1 MSGGRLGGRASP
13 YAGKGVWS
21 LAEASDRIRLGL
33 LTRSYD
39 AEVAADSPIAR
50 WRLDETSG
58 TTASDSIGSNNG
70 TYAGATLDQAPL
82 INSGR
87 SILLSGSGSGIT
99 IPDASNLSFPSG
111 SFSLEVWFATSGTSA
126 AAFIIKD
133 TSGSIFG
140 EYELVINSSGNIYCT
155 VRPGNSGSPN
165 VTATAGNTF
174 NDGARHHVVA
184 VFVPNTTLKL
194 YVDGVVCASATH
206 SIASSFDSTSSLRL
220 GRSGGGNYLAG
231 NLDEVALY
239 ASALS
244 ADRVLAHYNAGL

>member
-1 MSGGRLGGRASP
+1 MSGGRLGSRTSP

-33 LTRSYD
+33 LTQSYD
-39 AEVAADSPIAR
+39 NEVAKDSPIAR

-58 TTASDSIGSNNG
+58 TTAADSIGSNNG

-82 INSGR
+82 INAGR

-99 IPDASNLSFPSG
+99 IPDATNLSFPSG
-111 SFSLEVWFATSGTSA
+111 SFSLETWFSTSGTSTA
-126 AAFIIKD
+126 SLIIKD

-140 EYELVINSSGNIYCT
+140 EYELVLNASGTLYCT

-165 VTATAGNTF
+165 VTVTAGRQF
-174 NDGARHHVVA
+174 NDGVLHHAVA
-184 VFVPNTTLKL
+184 VFVPNGTLNL
-194 YVDGVVCASATH
+194 YVDGILYASATH
-206 SIASSFDSTSSLRL
+206 SISGSFDSTSSLRL
-220 GRSGGGNYLAG
+220 GRSSGGNYLAG
-231 NLDEVALY
+231 KLDEVALY

-244 ADRVLAHYNAGL
+244 ATRILAHYNAGL